1 MYPFVR
7 LFYCKWQNN
16 LHHYLV
22 VDTVDREK
30 ALVILLKDFLNHSD
44 DMRVNYGSIAVFYCC
59 VASIWS
65 F

>member
-16 LHHYLV
+16 LHCYLV

-44 DMRVNYGSIAVFYCC
+44 DMRVN
-59 VASIWS
+59 
-65 F
+65 